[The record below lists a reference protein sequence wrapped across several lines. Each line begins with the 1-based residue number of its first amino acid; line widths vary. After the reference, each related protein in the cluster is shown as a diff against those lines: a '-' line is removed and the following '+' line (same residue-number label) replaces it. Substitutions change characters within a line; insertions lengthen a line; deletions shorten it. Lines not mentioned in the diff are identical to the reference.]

1 MSKGYRARREFVY
14 SSYEG
19 DRPISTLAI
28 DNAAQKSN
36 FLVRYPTVRQV
47 VGDFEEAH
55 LRIIQDATDEEFAA
69 EDAIRDEFDRMRFAV
84 IGRYE
89 TLTAAERA
97 AAQQSSRP
105 APTSA
110 IKLPKI
116 DLPKFEGDLALWPS
130 FIALFDTAIHENS
143 GVADIQKFQ
152 YLLASLSGETLG
164 VVKNL
169 PLTAENYVIAY
180 DALRGRYQN
189 RRKLATHYWRAF
201 AHAKPL
207 VADTAESLRALL
219 DVFTENTRALQMMGY
234 PVEAWDF
241 VLLNHLL
248 EKLTPTLR
256 EKFEATHM
264 RSEPPRYEQLT
275 TFLAGYCTVLAAVA
289 DASPQSNKSKAQNQS
304 SRRAASTTS
313 LVAQNAACPKCG
325 EHHLL
330 AKCPEFLKLSTKD
343 RHNFAREKGLCLNC
357 LRAGHNLKSC
367 PSSWACRSCQAKHHS
382 LLHFERANVPPAAT
396 APAVPPAVSDTVA
409 PASAVEKPIISMASI
424 SSRVVLLSTVRA
436 EALDATATRFRHRAT
451 VLGVNDTKTATTRG
465 ITLFVVRAR
474 DREDL
479 RFPIEATVLSRI
491 TSPLPHTR
499 VDAKSWSHLR
509 GLPLADPE
517 YHLPDS
523 VDILLGADSFV
534 SVLRD
539 GRRTGR
545 TGEPDAFNT
554 AFGWVLMGA
563 ISPSLREQPVH
574 SLATTIESN

>member
-1 MSKGYRARREFVY
+1 
-14 SSYEG
+14 
-19 DRPISTLAI
+19 
-28 DNAAQKSN
+28 
-36 FLVRYPTVRQV
+36 
-47 VGDFEEAH
+47 
-55 LRIIQDATDEEFAA
+55 
-69 EDAIRDEFDRMRFAV
+69 
-84 IGRYE
+84 
-89 TLTAAERA
+89 
-97 AAQQSSRP
+97 
-105 APTSA
+105 
-110 IKLPKI
+110 
-116 DLPKFEGDLALWPS
+116 
-130 FIALFDTAIHENS
+130 
-143 GVADIQKFQ
+143 
-152 YLLASLSGETLG
+152 
-164 VVKNL
+164 
-169 PLTAENYVIAY
+169 
-180 DALRGRYQN
+180 
-189 RRKLATHYWRAF
+189 
-201 AHAKPL
+201 
-207 VADTAESLRALL
+207 
-219 DVFTENTRALQMMGY
+219 MGY

-264 RSEPPRYEQLT
+264 SAEPPRYEQLT
-275 TFLAGYCTVLAAVA
+275 TFLAGYCTVLAAVS

-304 SRRAASTTS
+304 SKRAASTTS

-325 EHHLL
+325 EQHLL

-367 PSSWACRSCQAKHHS
+367 PSSWACRSCQAKHHF

-396 APAVPPAVSDTVA
+396 APAVPPAVSETVA

-436 EALDATATRFRHRAT
+436 EALDAYGNAFPVRLLLDSASQANFVTESCLRRGGFARTRHRAT

-465 ITLFVVRAR
+465 ITSFVVRAR
-474 DREDL
+474 DRGNL
-479 RFPIEATVLSRI
+479 RFPIEATMLSRI

-509 GLPLADPE
+509 RLPLADPE

-574 SLATTIESN
+574 SLATTIESIDAAVERFWSLEEVPDQTPCSSENRRCKECFEQTTYRDHSGRFVVKYPFASDPPVFVDSRPIAVNRLRALERRFKANRELRNSYNAFMRDYLDSGHMELASEPPPADGRVYYLPHHGVHKLDSTTTKLRVVFDASSKCPNGQSLNDTLLSGPKLQPDIVAVLLRFRAEPVALTRT